1 MQLIGPPCP
10 TIAFYT
16 DTGVYLG
23 EVRGV
28 PSKTME
34 AEQRLLR
41 HIELLEPTR
50 YNIMRR
56 QLRYAEVYL
65 MYPGQVAARLY

>member
-16 DTGVYLG
+16 DNGKYLG

-28 PSKTME
+28 PSKTIQ
-34 AEQRLLR
+34 AEQKLLQ
-41 HIELLEPTR
+41 HTLLLEPTR
-50 YNIMRR
+50 YTALQR

-65 MYPGQVAARLY
+65 MYPGRIAARLY